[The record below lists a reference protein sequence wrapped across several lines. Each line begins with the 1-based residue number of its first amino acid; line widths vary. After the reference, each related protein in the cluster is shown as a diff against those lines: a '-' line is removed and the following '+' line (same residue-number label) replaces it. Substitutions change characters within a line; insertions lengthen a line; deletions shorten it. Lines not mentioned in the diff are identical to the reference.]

1 MAKRLK
7 GSLKNIQFQLSVPG
21 DKSISHRAIIMGSI
35 AEGMTKVTGFF
46 KIRGLFKY
54 TSNNAT
60 TWRGN

>member
-35 AEGMTKVTGFF
+35 AEGMTKVTGFL
-46 KIRGLFKY
+46 RSEDCLN
-54 TSNNAT
+54 TL
-60 TWRGN
+60 